1 MVNEKIHPSTERSK
15 ESYVFSAWY
24 LAEKKSY
31 LRNGNCSTETYVS
44 LRSDFKKSMGSWIA
58 YSFGVSERR
67 KQYYNESTFFQHRI
81 ALGEGDW
88 RERKP

>member
-1 MVNEKIHPSTERSK
+1 MRKSTQAQRGQK
-15 ESYVFSAWY
+15 KATFSLPGIW
-24 LAEKKSY
+24 LKKKSH
-31 LRNGNCSTETYVS
+31 LRNGNCSTETYIS